1 MAQSAAA
8 VLDLTY
14 QTNPGQLVAA
24 AFGATSATLN
34 QDRGMIEVES
44 KILRITTDQIFSR
57 VFLATAPNY
66 TDQPEAALE
75 HVYQVITD
83 KEGVKTYRTV
93 QDYYTQ
99 IMATLQPFIK
109 ARRFP
114 VKPAEKF
121 KSHLDPDL
129 FVFFKQAY
137 PSHTNVVDLDAS
149 LQLAALRAMLS
160 AAQTAEDNRRTI
172 SKAAVTAVAAQSF
185 ALTGASA
192 VGVNASQ
199 AERTISE
206 YKKGE
211 LVCFG
216 CKGPHLWSKKQ
227 ADDSY
232 VVSCPNKDKPGVQA
246 AAKAKID
253 DIRIKRKAKKDVYN
267 KAKKAKTS
275 ANAAFEALSDEQKAA

>member
-1 MAQSAAA
+1 MILREVQVRCPLTIYAIPGVSPLRLDFYIELPQSSTAMINGGGVAYTLVTYAGPADLRTLDSAQSAAA
-8 VLDLTY
+8 VLDITY

-99 IMATLQPFIK
+99 IMASLQPFIK

-114 VKPAEKF
+114 VNAAEKF

-129 FVFFKQAY
+129 FAFFKQAY

-192 VGVNASQ
+192 AGVNASQ
-199 AERTISE
+199 AERTIS
-206 YKKGE
+206 
-211 LVCFG
+211 
-216 CKGPHLWSKKQ
+216 
-227 ADDSY
+227 
-232 VVSCPNKDKPGVQA
+232 
-246 AAKAKID
+246 
-253 DIRIKRKAKKDVYN
+253 
-267 KAKKAKTS
+267 
-275 ANAAFEALSDEQKAA
+275 